1 LLIQPTVDTRLKIG
15 LILLVGLAVSTPLI
29 VGTPAVASAV
39 TGGFVYVLSDF
50 TGPIPYN
57 HSRLAVDL
65 KHNEI
70 YVLYQNMVRV
80 FNQSGMEIYRFGDD
94 LEIGQIVD
102 VAVDQDGD
110 ILLLVYKDSRW
121 EIVRCN
127 YRGEPKSRVTLKGQ
141 PRSFAD
147 FSPNR
152 MLFQNGNL
160 YLASTGGL
168 KAVVADQD
176 GNFKKGFDLFSLF
189 ELEEKDRGNVEISG
203 FNVDRDGNMLMTVP
217 VLFRAY
223 LLSSEGRITSFGR
236 PGGGPGRFNIA
247 AGIARDS
254 KGNYLVV
261 DKLKSA
267 VLVFDKSFNFLTEF
281 GYRGYK
287 PGNLIYPE
295 EVVVD
300 GADRLYVTQ
309 MGKRGVSVFK
319 LAY

>member
-1 LLIQPTVDTRLKIG
+1 MRTRGILIS
-15 LILLVGLAVSTPLI
+15 LAVGI
-29 VGTPAVASAV
+29 VLLLSVPTASLAVK
-39 TGGFVYVLSDF
+39 GGFVYTLSDF

-57 HSRLAVDL
+57 HSRLTVDR

-70 YVLYQNMVRV
+70 YVLYQNLVRV
-80 FNQSGMEIYRFGDD
+80 FNESGMEIYRFGDD
-94 LEIGQIVD
+94 LDVGQIAD

-110 ILLLVYKDSRW
+110 ILLLVYKDSQW

-127 YRGEPKSRVTLKGQ
+127 YRGELKSRITLRGL
-141 PRSFAD
+141 PAGLTD

-152 MLFQNGNL
+152 MAYQDGSF
-160 YLASTGGL
+160 YLVSAMGL
-168 KAVVADQD
+168 KAVIADRD
-176 GNFKKGFDLFSLF
+176 GNFRKGFDLFPLF
-189 ELEEKDRGNVEISG
+189 ELQERDRGNVEIIG
-203 FNVDRDGNMLMTVP
+203 FNVDADGNILMTVP

-223 LLSSEGRITSFGR
+223 VLSAEGKITSFGR
-236 PGGGPGRFNIA
+236 PGSGPGRFNIA

-267 VLVFDKSFNFLTEF
+267 VIVFDKNFNFLTEF

-287 PGNLIYPE
+287 PGNLIYPD

-300 GADRLYVTQ
+300 SGDRLYVTQ
-309 MGKRGVSVFK
+309 MGKRGVSVFR